1 MWLEFLAILAGF
13 VMLVWSADHFVN
25 GAAALANNLGVSTLV
40 IGLTV
45 VGFGTSAPEILVS
58 LTAALDGN
66 AGLAIGNAV
75 GSNIANIGLI
85 LGLTALVVPLSV
97 SSQVLRREY
106 PILLIVTITALI
118 LVIDGELGFFD
129 GLLLIFMLAGVLF
142 LMWRVA
148 VSGSAKDPM
157 LEDLEAEIPHTMPT
171 AKAVLWLVTGLI
183 LLVFASKILVWGSVA
198 VASWLG
204 VSDLVIGLTI
214 VALGTSLP
222 ELAASMASA
231 LKGEPD
237 LALGNV
243 IGSNLYNLLA
253 VFSLPGLIAP
263 GVVDDALLS
272 RDMPAMVVLTFA
284 IVGLAWTAEGVR
296 HINRIGGLL
305 LLIGYA
311 SYQGWIIY
319 SSLA

>member
-13 VMLVWSADHFVN
+13 ALLVWSADHFVN

-45 VGFGTSAPEILVS
+45 VGFGTSAPEILVA

-75 GSNIANIGLI
+75 GSNIANVGLI
-85 LGLTALVVPLSV
+85 LGLTALVIPLSV

-118 LVIDGELGFFD
+118 LVIDGELGFYD
-129 GLLLIFMLAGVLF
+129 GLILIFMLAGVLF

-148 VSGSAKDPM
+148 VSGSAKDPL
-157 LEDLEAEIPHTMPT
+157 LEDLEAEIPHAMPT
-171 AKAVLWLVTGLI
+171 SKALLWLASGLL
-183 LLVFASKILVWGSVA
+183 LLVFASKILVWGSVE

-222 ELAASMASA
+222 ELATSMASA

-253 VFSLPGLIAP
+253 VFSIPGLIAP
-263 GVVDDALLS
+263 GAVDSVLLT
-272 RDMPAMVVLTFA
+272 RDMPAMMVLTFA
-284 IVGLAWTAEGVR
+284 IVGLAWTAKGVR

>member
-106 PILLIVTITALI
+106 PILLVVTITALI

-148 VSGSAKDPM
+148 VS
-157 LEDLEAEIPHTMPT
+157 
-171 AKAVLWLVTGLI
+171 
-183 LLVFASKILVWGSVA
+183 
-198 VASWLG
+198 
-204 VSDLVIGLTI
+204 
-214 VALGTSLP
+214 
-222 ELAASMASA
+222 
-231 LKGEPD
+231 
-237 LALGNV
+237 
-243 IGSNLYNLLA
+243 
-253 VFSLPGLIAP
+253 
-263 GVVDDALLS
+263 
-272 RDMPAMVVLTFA
+272 
-284 IVGLAWTAEGVR
+284 
-296 HINRIGGLL
+296 
-305 LLIGYA
+305 
-311 SYQGWIIY
+311 
-319 SSLA
+319 